1 MEDSKNLL
9 QAQYEKNIKNLFK
22 NFLCVLE
29 ELKSDHDRNFGK
41 LAESLPSEYLNLLKQ
56 ADYFDDDHMFF
67 LRKKVLDLGNNSL
80 RSQNQDL
87 DKFIVEFKFN

>member
-1 MEDSKNLL
+1 MEDSKNLF

-22 NFLCVLE
+22 NFLYILE

-41 LAESLPSEYLNLLKQ
+41 LVESLPSEYLNLLKQ
-56 ADYFDDDHMFF
+56 ADYFDDDQMFF

-87 DKFIVEFKFN
+87 EKFIVEFKFN